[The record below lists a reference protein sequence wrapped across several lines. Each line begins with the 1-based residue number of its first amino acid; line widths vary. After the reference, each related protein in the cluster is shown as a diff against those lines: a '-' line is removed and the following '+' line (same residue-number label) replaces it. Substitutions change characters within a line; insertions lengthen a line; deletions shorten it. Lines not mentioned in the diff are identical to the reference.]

1 MSNNTNPLNKG
12 GNGLLGSYIYTDG
25 ERIVI
30 PVYAGELSNLEIE
43 FNGSNSTS
51 TTTSGIFNDIDY
63 SYEVEPNNILL
74 IGTIAPRPLETAKS
88 LREVDD
94 GIVKK
99 GGLSVEDIKKYGPWE
114 GTRILK
120 ERANMLGD
128 ITR

>member
-30 PVYAGELSNLEIE
+30 PVYAGKLRNLEIE

-51 TTTSGIFNDIDY
+51 TTTSRIFNDIDY
-63 SYEVEPNNILL
+63 SYEVVPNDILL
-74 IGTIAPRPLETAKS
+74 IGTIAPRPLETAES
-88 LREVDD
+88 LRDVDAA
-94 GIVKK
+94 IEKK
-99 GGLSVEDIKKYGPWE
+99 GGLSAKDIKKHGPWE
-114 GTRILK
+114 GTKILE
-120 ERANMLGD
+120 ERANKLGD